1 MIALFQFFA
10 DALKEVWIFL
20 NNIIVYSDDNS
31 EVSYLALIVAFA
43 VLTIVI
49 RLIPK
54 PQ

>member
-1 MIALFQFFA
+1 MIALFQFIA

-20 NNIIVYSDDNS
+20 NNIIVYSDSNS

-43 VLTIVI
+43 VLAIVI

-54 PQ
+54 PH